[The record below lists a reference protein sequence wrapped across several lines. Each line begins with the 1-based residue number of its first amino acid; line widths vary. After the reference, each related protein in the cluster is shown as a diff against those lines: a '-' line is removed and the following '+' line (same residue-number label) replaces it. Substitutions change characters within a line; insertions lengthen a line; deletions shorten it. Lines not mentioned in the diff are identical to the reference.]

1 MIYLLATSMLFVEDM
16 HTEVILKIGYSDDSR
31 GYQRFKDYESSGMT
45 IKVLQVLQGG
55 SYFLEGIIQDYFSKY
70 SIPGRS
76 KEWFYYRPEIIDFF
90 DEHNSSSDIFRYLI
104 DNYMLLDP
112 DRPAFYLL
120 PSFNE
125 QLDIILDSL
134 KSDNIVSGEVINVFE
149 NIKTLTTYPEKM
161 EYFCRTFGGSINEK
175 DAEDILFYIPAEFRT
190 YYLILGPDRCKAHKY
205 RNKDLSMEYLRLTNN
220 QSRNETLVAAI
231 YEKFEIGKPYRKSD
245 MKDMVREVFDQ
256 VGVKEAPKAS
266 FLENYFNMK
275 PVKITDKVTK
285 KRDNGFEILS
295 RKE

>member
-1 MIYLLATSMLFVEDM
+1 MIYLIATSHLFKEDL
-16 HTEVILKIGYSDDSR
+16 HSETILKIGYTDDSR
-31 GYQRFKDYESSGMT
+31 FRDYESSGLD
-45 IKVLQVLQGG
+45 IVVLNRVRGG
-55 SYFLEGIIQDYFSKY
+55 SYFLEHILQDYFSDY
-70 SIPGRS
+70 SLPDKS
-76 KEWFYYRPEIIDFF
+76 KEWFYYKQEIIDFF
-90 DEHNSSSDIFRYLI
+90 NTYKTDRDIFRYLI
-104 DNYMLLDP
+104 DNYMLQDP
-112 DRPAFYLL
+112 ERPTFYLL

-134 KSDNIVSGEVINVFE
+134 KSDNIVSGEVISVFE
-149 NIKTLTTYPEKM
+149 SIKSLTTYPEKM
-161 EYFCRTFGGSINEK
+161 EYFCRILGSINDK
-175 DAEDILFYIPAEFRT
+175 DAEDILFYIPADFRT

-245 MKDMVREVFDQ
+245 IKEMVRDVFDQ
-256 VGVKEAPKAS
+256 VGVKETPKAS
-266 FLENYFNMK
+266 FLESYFNMK

-295 RKE
+295 RKEDV